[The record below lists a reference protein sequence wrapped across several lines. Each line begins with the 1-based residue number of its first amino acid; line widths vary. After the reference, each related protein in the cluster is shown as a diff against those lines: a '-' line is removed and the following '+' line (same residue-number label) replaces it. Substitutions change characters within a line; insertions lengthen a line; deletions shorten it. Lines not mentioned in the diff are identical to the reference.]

1 MHFPTADTRRQRTR
15 LSRRDYLKEVR
26 RSKSSIHSSPDVRDR
41 CGILSLEL
49 NIIVRN
55 TYV

>member
-1 MHFPTADTRRQRTR
+1 MQFPTADTRRQRTR

-26 RSKSSIHSSPDVRDR
+26 RSKSSIHSSPGVRDR